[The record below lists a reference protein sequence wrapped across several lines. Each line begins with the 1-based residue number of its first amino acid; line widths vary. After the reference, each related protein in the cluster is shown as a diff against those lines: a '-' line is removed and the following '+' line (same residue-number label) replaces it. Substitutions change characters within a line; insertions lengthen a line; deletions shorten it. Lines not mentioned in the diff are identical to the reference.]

1 MLKILRKRYFDFS
14 YEVRCL
20 GLRVMIL
27 NVIFYLAYLES
38 IDHNLV
44 YIFASGGILVIAT
57 LEADAISMNRLANLW
72 HMCLTSLG
80 GGMAIIIGSLLNANF
95 NCIVLFLIFFT
106 IIVGLSRAN
115 ITIILITELFLSGTS
130 MKFSMEGSFIYGLS
144 FCVASLWFISLN
156 LLREKFTPKNNS
168 AKLLRISF
176 IPLLNITRENLFY
189 AMRLVI
195 TTTISYYLVI
205 HWHIPQPNWVPMTVL
220 IVLKFEQKIIGQ
232 RVIQRFGGTICGCI
246 IAAFIVLCI
255 SNKFILIGLLLPS
268 TYLLICSLPKHYA
281 GYSCFVTVFVALSLD
296 IITNLDLKILEIRA
310 INTGIGVLIVAIMS
324 LLFYLNSRISIKS
337 MT

>member
-14 YEVRCL
+14 SEVRCL

-144 FCVASLWFISLN
+144 FCAASLWFISLN

-189 AMRLVI
+189 AMR
-195 TTTISYYLVI
+195 
-205 HWHIPQPNWVPMTVL
+205 
-220 IVLKFEQKIIGQ
+220 
-232 RVIQRFGGTICGCI
+232 
-246 IAAFIVLCI
+246 
-255 SNKFILIGLLLPS
+255 
-268 TYLLICSLPKHYA
+268 
-281 GYSCFVTVFVALSLD
+281 
-296 IITNLDLKILEIRA
+296 
-310 INTGIGVLIVAIMS
+310 
-324 LLFYLNSRISIKS
+324 
-337 MT
+337 